1 MNTLYESDELLR
13 QYLLFHYGEDHE
25 VMPYSFGPKSALHF
39 PQRCVDTCIE
49 ALGGVAGGR
58 ALDVG
63 CSVGGASFALARH
76 YTEVIG
82 IDYSHSFIQAAE
94 TLQQKGRLDY
104 ERLHEGILTLRSV
117 ASIPEDIDRNRVRF
131 QQGDAQDL
139 PANPGHFDLIIACN
153 LICRLREPLRF
164 IQALPR
170 LTKPDGHVFLTTPF
184 SWLENYTPPE
194 NWLGGTPEREDSFH
208 GLKEAMEP
216 DFALKSC
223 SDLPFLIREHSRKYQ
238 WSVAQASL
246 WQKR

>member
-1 MNTLYESDELLR
+1 MNAPYESDELLH

-25 VMPYSFGPKSALHF
+25 VMPYSFGPKNALRF
-39 PQRCVDTCIE
+39 PQRCVSTCME
-49 ALGGVAGGR
+49 ALDSEGGGR

-82 IDYSHSFIQAAE
+82 IDYSHNFIRAAA
-94 TLQQKGRLDY
+94 TLQQKGHLDY
-104 ERLHEGILTLRSV
+104 ERLHEGVLTLRSI
-117 ASIPEDIDRNRVRF
+117 ASIPEDIDRSRVRF
-131 QQGDAQDL
+131 QQGDALNLSADL
-139 PANPGHFDLIIACN
+139 GHFDLVIACN
-153 LICRLREPLRF
+153 LICRLSEPLRF
-164 IQALPR
+164 VRALPR
-170 LTKPDGHVFLTTPF
+170 LTKPGGHVFLTTPF
-184 SWLENYTPPE
+184 SWLESYTPMA
-194 NWLGGTPEREDSFH
+194 NWLGGTPEKEDSFH